1 MIHRRTIINS
11 LLVFT
16 LPLFSNCNAQEF
28 ITIEKTQF
36 IKNKK
41 PYHYIGANYW
51 YGAMLGRE
59 NGDRERLIKELD
71 ELKSLGI
78 TNLRI
83 LASAEGGDQD
93 YTVTPAV
100 QPQQGIYDE
109 NLWIGLDFLLNEMKK
124 RNMDAV
130 LYLTNNWEWSGGM
143 AKYLE
148 WNGYGTVPNPNLGPY
163 TWPQFMEY
171 TAQFHQ
177 CEPCKEAFL
186 KHINVVLNRKNS
198 ISGIKYTE
206 DPTIMA
212 WQVANEPRIWNVPN
226 EPAFTKWLN
235 DVTSEIKKLDQNH
248 LVTTGSEGKAG
259 SNNDIEAFERTHNN
273 PNIDYLTMH
282 IWPKNW
288 TWYDVKDEK
297 NSTQIAIRNTNT
309 YIEEHIQV
317 AQKLNKPLVLE
328 EFGYPREKESLD
340 KKASVAN
347 RNGYYQF
354 IFEKM
359 KYSIDHQLPFTALN
373 FWGYG
378 GIGKNNPANGKWN
391 VGDDFTADPPQEPQG
406 LNSVFSTDKETLQL
420 IKKYNKIFKT
430 K

>member
-28 ITIEKTQF
+28 IKIENTQF

-148 WNGYGTVPNPNLGPY
+148 RNGYGTVPNPNLEPY

-248 LVTTGSEGKAG
+248 LVSTGSEGKAG

-288 TWYDVKDEK
+288 TWYDVNDEK
-297 NSTQIAIRNTNT
+297 NSTQIAIKNTNS

-347 RNGYYQF
+347 RNAYYQF
-354 IFEKM
+354 IFEKL

-378 GIGKNNPANGKWN
+378 GIGKNNPTNGKWN
-391 VGDDFTADPPQEPQG
+391 IGDDFTADPPQEPQG

-420 IKKYNKIFKT
+420 IKKYNKIFKN